1 MMGNTMQ
8 AASARARRD
17 MRVNLCALI
26 LSHHQTTRIALRR
39 SDISPL

>member
-8 AASARARRD
+8 TASARARRD

-26 LSHHQTTRIALRR
+26 SMSSSNNKDALRR